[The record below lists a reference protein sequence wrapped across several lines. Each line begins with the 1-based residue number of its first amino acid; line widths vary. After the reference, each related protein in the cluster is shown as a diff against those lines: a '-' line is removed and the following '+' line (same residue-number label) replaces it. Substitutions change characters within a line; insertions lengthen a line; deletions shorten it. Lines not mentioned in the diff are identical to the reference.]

1 MKHLFTF
8 FLACLFAFSAKAQ
21 NCTSLFS
28 YYTNNE
34 TVDFYNRSTVSNA
47 HYWWNFGDGTSS
59 HFKNPSH
66 TFLDNGTF
74 LVTLFI
80 KDTISNCSNYS
91 ERWITVTKFSEEACF
106 PQINDSFVTLN
117 GESYITVNDYSV
129 NCNEYHKIAAVG
141 PGGNFG
147 LTNWIEIENN
157 FSARFVS
164 RIKYFS
170 SNINNEPLY
179 RQAFK
184 STPYNYKG
192 NKNYTECSA
201 NFEFTVIDEDA
212 GGQTIL
218 FEAMN
223 KNAVHYNWK
232 IIGFGNPIESTNDTI
247 SHYFPFYYTSIFYFI
262 GLSTEGVSGCKDN
275 FYQDVLINPMR
286 TNPVGINPT
295 KIRSANV
302 EIFPNPFAQQA
313 TFKFPNPD
321 KLNYSL
327 VITNTLGQV
336 VNTISDVR
344 KGEIMINRD
353 GLSTGVYFYQLACD
367 GQRVASGKL
376 MVVD

>member
-1 MKHLFTF
+1 MKHIFTF
-8 FLACLFAFSAKAQ
+8 FLACLFAFSANAQ

-28 YYTNNE
+28 YHTNNE
-34 TVDFYNRSTVSNA
+34 TVDFNNRSTVSNA

-66 TFLDNGTF
+66 TFPDNGTF

-91 ERWITVTKFSEEACF
+91 ERWITVTKFSEEDCF
-106 PQINDSFVTLN
+106 PQINDSFFSEN
-117 GESYITVNDYSV
+117 GTDYIKLIDSST
-129 NCNEYHKIAAVG
+129 NCEAYNRNYDVG
-141 PGGNFG
+141 PAMNFVSINSINLSGGG
-147 LTNWIEIENN
+147 WK
-157 FSARFVS
+157 SARFIS
-164 RIKYFS
+164 RVKYFTS
-170 SNINNEPLY
+170 SYEIKRAAY
-179 RQAFK
+179 K
-184 STPYNYKG
+184 TSPYNYTG
-192 NKNYTECSA
+192 SKNYTDCSA
-201 NFEFTVIDEDA
+201 NFEFSVIAEDA
-212 GGQTIL
+212 TGQRIL

-223 KNAVHYNWK
+223 KNAVHYEWEVS
-232 IIGFGNPIESTNDTI
+232 GFGNPIISNDNAI
-247 SHYFPFYYTSIFYFI
+247 SIDYLNLGNDLKII
-262 GLSTEGVSGCKDN
+262 GLKTIGASGCKDT
-275 FYQDVLINPMR
+275 FYQEILIRPTQ

-295 KIRSANV
+295 KTQSANV

-327 VITNTLGQV
+327 VVTNTLGQV
-336 VNTISDVR
+336 VNTINDVR

-367 GQRVASGKL
+367 GQYVATGKF